1 MCDLLPHVPCQDSDD
16 IQGAFPALKSHATE
30 CGSIRTAR
38 AIVWQEPRR
47 AHKHNCVQCQLPF
60 LFVFTRIE
68 CCIELGPKLS
78 IQFFIK
84 RYRVELCNSRHAALP
99 LDYVFSVISANSTR
113 CGFPLYLHSSLIMRF
128 PPTLS
133 IEWRGNRIRS
143 TPRIDTNFRDV
154 ASKAKTW
161 H

>member
-16 IQGAFPALKSHATE
+16 IQGAFPALKNHATE

-99 LDYVFSVISANSTR
+99 LDYVFSVISAISPR
-113 CGFPLYLHSSLIMRF
+113 YAFPPSSLIPYNAF
-128 PPTLS
+128 PSNL
-133 IEWRGNRIRS
+133 
-143 TPRIDTNFRDV
+143 IDRMEGKSHPFHSSDRY
-154 ASKAKTW
+154 
-161 H
+161 